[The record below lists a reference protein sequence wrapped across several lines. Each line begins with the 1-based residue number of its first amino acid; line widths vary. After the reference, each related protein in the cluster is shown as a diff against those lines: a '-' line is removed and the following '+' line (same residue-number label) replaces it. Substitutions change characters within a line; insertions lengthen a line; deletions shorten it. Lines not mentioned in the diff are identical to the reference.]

1 MLEKAHNKH
10 VLFQTEMEG
19 AYDDARAIREEI
31 QKFKSRYIMAKASD
45 KCAICRTFLLS
56 RPFHLF
62 VCSHKFHTDC
72 LIAAVTPH
80 LSTARRRKVKE
91 LLVILDSPEEATG
104 GGDPDTVSACSLKL
118 SKKDQARAE
127 LDDLVASE
135 CIFCGEIMVKMID
148 KPFIEDHEFAAVMEK
163 WL

>member
-1 MLEKAHNKH
+1 
-10 VLFQTEMEG
+10 MEG

-31 QKFKSRYIMAKASD
+31 QKFKGRYIMAKASD
-45 KCAICRTFLLS
+45 RCAICRSFLLS
-56 RPFHLF
+56 KPFHLF

-72 LIAAVTPH
+72 LIGAVTPH
-80 LSTARRRKVKE
+80 LSTARRRKVRD
-91 LLVILDSPEEATG
+91 LLAALDDGLLS

-118 SKKDQARAE
+118 SKRDQARAE